1 MQQTLKRV
9 ELASADWQ
17 VAAHTA
23 VDFHLAVA
31 HAANN
36 PYFVRIMGHLSHV
49 IHNAVRTFRFRNT
62 GTPRIDE
69 IGNEHVLI
77 VDAIA
82 RQDSAAARHAMRT
95 HLDNA
100 MARYRKLLGDL

>member
-1 MQQTLKRV
+1 
-9 ELASADWQ
+9 
-17 VAAHTA
+17 
-23 VDFHLAVA
+23 
-31 HAANN
+31 
-36 PYFVRIMGHLSHV
+36 
-49 IHNAVRTFRFRNT
+49 
-62 GTPRIDE
+62 
-69 IGNEHVLI
+69 VLI

>member
-1 MQQTLKRV
+1 
-9 ELASADWQ
+9 
-17 VAAHTA
+17 
-23 VDFHLAVA
+23 
-31 HAANN
+31 
-36 PYFVRIMGHLSHV
+36 MGHLSHV

-100 MARYRKLLGDL
+100 MARYRKLLGDLYHEHHKIIARLNHRQLDR